1 MKVSNSQAGVDGSVA
16 SRLVRCASAAL
27 ASVSALALLATPVL
41 SAAQS
46 RFPERPIRLI
56 VTVPPG
62 GAADLVARTVSD
74 ELGRQLNTQ
83 IVVENRAGAS
93 GTIASSYVAKSAADG
108 YTLLHAAI
116 STHGIGP
123 HFFGPNLN
131 YRPFDDLVAVAP
143 LAQFPLILAV
153 NANVPAKSVRELIDL
168 ARAKPLSFASAGV
181 GSAPHLSGEL
191 LMIATGVRIN
201 HVAYKGSGPAT
212 VDVAAGVVD
221 MMFDGVPSLLP
232 YLQSGKLRPLAAVA
246 TERNPVLPD
255 LPTFTELGF
264 PAMVASLW
272 YGLMAPAGTPSPIID
287 QVNAAAMRALAQPE
301 VRKKLE
307 ERGANVMR
315 GSSAEFS
322 EFIRRDHERWGE
334 VIRTA
339 KVPTSGN

>member
-1 MKVSNSQAGVDGSVA
+1 MPHPAKP
-16 SRLVRCASAAL
+16 L
-27 ASVSALALLATPVL
+27 AKLLPMLAISALGMLAATQA
-41 SAAQS
+41 AAQS
-46 RFPERPIRLI
+46 RYPERPVRLV

-62 GAADLVARTVSD
+62 GAADLVARTVAD
-74 ELGRQLNTQ
+74 ELGKQLNTQ

-93 GTIASSYVAKSAADG
+93 GTIASSHVAKSAPDG
-108 YTLLHAAI
+108 YTLLQSAI

-131 YRPFDDLVAVAP
+131 YRPFDDLIAVAP

-153 NANVPAKSVRELIDL
+153 HAGLPVKNVAELIEL
-168 ARAKPLSFASAGV
+168 AKKQPLSFASAGT

-191 LMIATGVRIN
+191 LMIATGLRLN

-212 VDVAAGVVD
+212 VDVASGVVNL
-221 MMFDGVPSLLP
+221 MFDGIPAFLP

-264 PAMVASLW
+264 PTMVAALW
-272 YGLMAPAGTPSPIID
+272 YGLMAPAGTPTAIVD
-287 QVNAAAMRALAQPE
+287 QINAAVMRTLAQPE

-315 GSSAEFS
+315 GSAAEFADFTRN
-322 EFIRRDHERWGE
+322 EHARWGE
-334 VIRTA
+334 LIRVA
-339 KVPTSGN
+339 KVPTTGN

>member
-1 MKVSNSQAGVDGSVA
+1 MKSPKSDPTDCVGQAA
-16 SRLVRCASAAL
+16 RIARSAGLAL
-27 ASVSALALLATPVL
+27 AAISVLALSALPLPG
-41 SAAQS
+41 AAQA
-46 RFPERPIRLI
+46 RFPDRPIRLV

-93 GTIASSYVAKSAADG
+93 GTIASSHVAKSAPDG
-108 YTLLHAAI
+108 YTLLHGAI

-123 HFFGPNLN
+123 HFFGSNLN
-131 YRPFDDLVAVAP
+131 YRPFDDLIAVAP

-153 NANVPAKSVRELIDL
+153 NANVPAKSAKELIEL
-168 ARAKPLSFASAGV
+168 ARSKPLSFASAGV

-191 LMIATGVRIN
+191 LMIATGIRLN

-264 PAMVASLW
+264 PTMVAALW
-272 YGLMAPAGTPSPIID
+272 YGLMAPAGTPAPIVD
-287 QVNAAAMRALAQPE
+287 QLNAAAMRALAQPD

-315 GSSAEFS
+315 GSAAEFA
-322 EFIRRDHERWGE
+322 EFIRKDHERWGE
-334 VIRTA
+334 VIRVA

>member
-1 MKVSNSQAGVDGSVA
+1 MPHPAKP
-16 SRLVRCASAAL
+16 L
-27 ASVSALALLATPVL
+27 AKLLPMLAISALGMLAATQA
-41 SAAQS
+41 AAQS
-46 RFPERPIRLI
+46 RYPERPVRLV

-62 GAADLVARTVSD
+62 GAADLVARTVAD
-74 ELGRQLNTQ
+74 ELGKQLNTQ

-93 GTIASSYVAKSAADG
+93 GTIASSHVAKSAPDG
-108 YTLLHAAI
+108 YTLLQSAI

-131 YRPFDDLVAVAP
+131 YRPFDDLIAVAP

-153 NANVPAKSVRELIDL
+153 HAGLPVKNVAELIEL
-168 ARAKPLSFASAGV
+168 AKKQPLSFASAGT

-191 LMIATGVRIN
+191 LMIATGLRLN

-212 VDVAAGVVD
+212 VDVASGVVN
-221 MMFDGVPSLLP
+221 MMFDGIPAFLP

-264 PAMVASLW
+264 PTMVAALW
-272 YGLMAPAGTPSPIID
+272 YGLMAPAGTPTAIVD
-287 QVNAAAMRALAQPE
+287 QINAAVMRTLTQPE

-315 GSSAEFS
+315 GSAAEFADFTRN
-322 EFIRRDHERWGE
+322 EHARWGE
-334 VIRTA
+334 LIRVA
-339 KVPTSGN
+339 KVPTTGN

>member
-1 MKVSNSQAGVDGSVA
+1 MPHPAKP
-16 SRLVRCASAAL
+16 L
-27 ASVSALALLATPVL
+27 AKLLPMLAISALGMLAATQA
-41 SAAQS
+41 AAQS
-46 RFPERPIRLI
+46 RYPERPVRLV

-62 GAADLVARTVSD
+62 GAADLVARTVAD
-74 ELGRQLNTQ
+74 ELGKQLNTQ

-93 GTIASSYVAKSAADG
+93 GTIASSHVAKSAPDG
-108 YTLLHAAI
+108 YTLLQSAI

-131 YRPFDDLVAVAP
+131 YRPFDDLIAVAP

-153 NANVPAKSVRELIDL
+153 HAGLPVKNVAELIEL
-168 ARAKPLSFASAGV
+168 AKKQPLSFASAGT

-191 LMIATGVRIN
+191 LMIATGLRLN

-212 VDVAAGVVD
+212 VDVASGVVN
-221 MMFDGVPSLLP
+221 MMFDGIPAFLP

-264 PAMVASLW
+264 PTMVAALW
-272 YGLMAPAGTPSPIID
+272 YGLMAPAGTPTAIVD
-287 QVNAAAMRALAQPE
+287 QINAAVMRTLAQPE

-315 GSSAEFS
+315 GSAAEFADFTRN
-322 EFIRRDHERWGE
+322 EHARWGE
-334 VIRTA
+334 LIRVA
-339 KVPTSGN
+339 KVPTTGN